1 MTTAPK
7 DNPLQAVEITKARKS
22 PKEAEIERLAS
33 LGIHE
38 LSVED
43 IPALLSEI
51 ERDCRS
57 SLLDAEREKEELK
70 ERLKLRKAALDDAI
84 QKACDHFENRQMCL
98 AFKELFAAY
107 RER

>member
-1 MTTAPK
+1 MTTATK

-33 LGIHE
+33 LGIQE

-43 IPALLSEI
+43 LRVLRRM
-51 ERDCRS
+51 RDCRS

-84 QKACDHFENRQMCL
+84 QKACDHFENRQL
-98 AFKELFAAY
+98 ALNFGGG
-107 RER
+107 